1 MRTPFALAFAFALG
15 GVARADGSCALTT
28 DSWTSAVTLRAAP
41 DGAPFARLRGW
52 GKGPR
57 ATVALGDVM
66 GASLSGNGLDLHV
79 VAETGDWLHTRA
91 PMKFGKILTTQ
102 AGAIVSLRDVAA
114 LEIELKPPNDFTP
127 AAPLKQPVKCEEL
140 AIGAVKPN
148 DGRATLGLPKK
159 LRAMELRQDVDIPIA
174 AEPAGTPEG
183 TLHVS
188 ADSNDVAVVRAQKG
202 WTLIVVERFNSIL
215 HGWVPSGFVQKP
227 PAAEGGVLGGIMGGI
242 GGLGLSGTGGVA
254 PPKKKCAAALRV
266 FLRQRGRMGPEIGM
280 LQPGTEVYARAT
292 DATWTEVTF
301 PDLNWLELMS
311 GNQLVVSSGDLS
323 RCDERSLDR

>member
-1 MRTPFALAFAFALG
+1 MRTLLALLALC

-28 DSWTSAVTLRAAP
+28 DSWTSVVSLRGAP

-91 PMKFGKILTTQ
+91 PMKFGKILTTP

-114 LEIELKPPNDFTP
+114 LEIELKPPGDFTP
-127 AAPLKQPVKCEEL
+127 AAPLKQAVKCEEL

-148 DGRATLGLPKK
+148 NGRAGLGLPKK
-159 LRAMELRQDVDIPIA
+159 LRAMVLRQDVDIPIA

-188 ADSNDVAVVRAQKG
+188 ADSNDVEVVRAAKG

-215 HGWVPSGFVQKP
+215 YGWVPSGFVQKP
-227 PAAEGGVLGGIMGGI
+227 QPEGGVLGGIMGGL

-266 FLRQRGRMGPEIGM
+266 FLRQRGRMGPEVGM
-280 LQPGTEVYARAT
+280 IQPGTELYAHAT

-301 PDLNWLELMS
+301 PDLNWLELLS
-311 GNQLVVSSGDLS
+311 GNQLVVSSGDLA